1 MIYNRRSTMNLKHL
15 DKLWR
20 KTCPDEV
27 KGLTMNKR
35 RRRIYDKI
43 IQRAENR
50 KRLAELNKK
59 EKS

>member
-1 MIYNRRSTMNLKHL
+1 MNLKHL

-43 IQRAENR
+43 IKSAENR

-59 EKS
+59 DKEKS